1 MCVIL
6 IKDKKNKISRTELL
20 QAAAVNRDGA
30 GVWIPSTDDNE
41 KINITKSM
49 NPAKIIDI
57 VDKSEVAVFHARI
70 STGGR
75 LNAANIHPY
84 HCGQGRYLF
93 HNGICGQSDG
103 THSDTALLA
112 KHLQHYTTPD
122 ICTVLTYLNRCGKGK
137 FVLVDSK
144 KILFQ
149 IGIDKN
155 GRSNENHLYHQ
166 TTGSG
171 WRDRLPRPYEV

>member
-6 IKDKKNKISRTELL
+6 IKDKKKKFSRQELL
-20 QAAAVNRDGA
+20 QAATVNPDGC
-30 GVWIPSTDDNE
+30 GVWLPNSTD
-41 KINITKSM
+41 KPNITKSM
-49 NPAKIIDI
+49 NAAKIIDI
-57 VDKSEVAVFHARI
+57 VDNADFAVFHARI
-70 STGGR
+70 STGGKK
-75 LNAANIHPY
+75 NVANVHPY

-93 HNGICGQSDG
+93 HNGICGRG
-103 THSDTALLA
+103 TDTESDTARLA
-112 KHLQHYTTPD
+112 KQLKHYSTPD
-122 ICTVLTYLNRCGKGK
+122 IISILTFLNQSGKGK

-155 GRSNENHLYHQ
+155 GRSNENHLYFQ